1 MSKSSSSSS
10 SSKSPT
16 RPRQGV
22 DRSTSRPVQYNN
34 KRVPFFTTN
43 IDTPSSND
51 VLNGRGGGTNNHPGN
66 VEYRKLIAEKKEEYA
81 ASTKGDKAN
90 IRNRIVQKVRDSDPP
105 GRFLEK
111 NESTG
116 LWDDIGDYRAREKT
130 SQCLREGQP
139 TLKNDTNVLE
149 MQLQHQMVTTEQQE
163 ESDLGFEP
171 PYELEE
177 EEELDQELEE
187 PVPYEPVPYV
197 HDSTKDD
204 WRYVKVTMLYD
215 DYERDYGDGYYPY
228 LLNTSRGGQDE
239 KEEEKEKEKY
249 TLETHR
255 EQEPYEREDETFYLD
270 VYNSRWMQLTY
281 DVRNSVV
288 DSLFAERDVE
298 FKKYVKIKGLDGDTG
313 DKLIDVLNAA
323 VTRAQLTNGV
333 AAIDVK
339 RGTSIFNNCNEQLF
353 PKNR

>member
-1 MSKSSSSSS
+1 MSKSSSS

-16 RPRQGV
+16 RPRQGI
-22 DRSTSRPVQYNN
+22 DRLTSRPVQYNN

-43 IDTPSSND
+43 IDTPLSND

-66 VEYRKLIAEKKEEYA
+66 VAYRKLIAEQKEEYA

-90 IRNRIVQKVRDSDPP
+90 FSNRIVQNVRDSDPP

-139 TLKNDTNVLE
+139 ALKQIV
-149 MQLQHQMVTTEQQE
+149 TEQE
-163 ESDLGFEP
+163 EPDLGFEP

-177 EEELDQELEE
+177 LEQELEQE
-187 PVPYEPVPYV
+187 LEVPVPYV

-204 WRYVKVTMLYD
+204 WRYVKVTMLYE
-215 DYERDYGDGYYPY
+215 DYERKYGDGYYPY
-228 LLNTSRGGQDE
+228 LVNTSRGQDDSEE
-239 KEEEKEKEKY
+239 KEKEKEKEKY

-255 EQEPYEREDETFYLD
+255 EQEPYDREDETFYLD
-270 VYNSRWMQLTY
+270 VYNSRWIQLTY

-288 DSLFAERDVE
+288 DSLFAERDIE

-333 AAIDVK
+333 AAIEVK
-339 RGTSIFNNCNEQLF
+339 RGTSIFNNCNEKLF